1 MYLTSPTFLWRR
13 PYMKRRRRLEGI
25 GRRRPGDDKVVPSSH
40 RKPSVFFLPP
50 LSRLAA
56 AMERGHTLATDGGL
70 QHRIEMSP
78 SPALSLSRSLWMAIS
93 HHYRWSK
100 EEHSAVL
107 SIATDST
114 TQELSEWN
122 AKYCD
127 KFGFVFMI
135 CVSRRTAPEVHKSE
149 ATTWS

>member
-13 PYMKRRRRLEGI
+13 PYMKMRRRLEGI
-25 GRRRPGDDKVVPSSH
+25 GRRRPGDDEVVPSSH

-50 LSRLAA
+50 FSRLAA

-70 QHRIEMSP
+70 QHRIE
-78 SPALSLSRSLWMAIS
+78 AIS

-107 SIATDST
+107 STATDST